1 MGSIETFIQNNI
13 ATITFFHPSSN
24 SFPSVLLQNLTDEI
38 KNVNVAVT
46 SRGVLYKDL
55 KEKSKSEFK
64 NDHGTDT
71 RSFFSHTSA
80 TGVCSLLILHTEKQN
95 TQAAT
100 TYKIFP
106 YSMAYVII
114 VAEIKT

>member
-1 MGSIETFIQNNI
+1 MTSEQAGPRF
-13 ATITFFHPSSN
+13 
-24 SFPSVLLQNLTDEI
+24 LLLLWHLYKDI
-38 KNVNVAVT
+38 
-46 SRGVLYKDL
+46 GMYKDL

-114 VAEIKT
+114 VAQIKT

>member
-1 MGSIETFIQNNI
+1 MEPI
-13 ATITFFHPSSN
+13 
-24 SFPSVLLQNLTDEI
+24 
-38 KNVNVAVT
+38 
-46 SRGVLYKDL
+46 RG
-55 KEKSKSEFK
+55 
-64 NDHGTDT
+64 
-71 RSFFSHTSA
+71 FFSHTSA

-114 VAEIKT
+114 VAQIKT